1 MNTTDAISYQRKAIK
16 HQDSDHT
23 HGRKEGTVQAQPIS
37 CKEICKQAISNK
49 LDDWQPNSHQYQYP
63 TVWQ

>member
-49 LDDWQPNSHQYQYP
+49 LDD
-63 TVWQ
+63 